1 MLFNKYVDNYIKKYD
16 NGELVFNENR
26 KLLIEW
32 LRREILPRDDIYYFN
47 DELIENYITFSE
59 TWFFELDEWEK
70 FIASFVFLFYKER
83 KKVVFRIFIL
93 IIARGAGKNGFITTI
108 ALFLI
113 SSLHA
118 QMEYGV
124 TIVANSEDQAKVSFE
139 EAFNTIVRNE
149 SLSAIKTRDTLFDK
163 GNNPKEPDGEFE
175 PWKSRIYSRETQSEL
190 KFATSNADT
199 KDGGRQGAI
208 IYDEFHQFENSDLV
222 DVLAGGL
229 GKKFFARQFFIG
241 TKGFIRDGYFDKMYE
256 RSVRILKGEIPFN
269 GLFPWICELDDIS
282 EMDNEA
288 MWEKANPTLQKPL
301 TDRAENLLDTMRD
314 EYIDLIDEP
323 SKRPAFVTKRMN
335 VIEGDSEHSV
345 ASREELLATNRPF
358 FDLDG
363 LKPIGSLDY
372 GSVRDFAACGLLFKK
387 GEEYAFKTHSFAI
400 KHFVDVHYGYSN
412 SANSLGGSKKAPIK
426 AWEKQGLMSVIDEP
440 SLDPMHI
447 VEWFVNAREKYG
459 VERIV
464 ADNFKLDILRPLLEK
479 EGFEV
484 DLIKRPQSIH
494 PLVAPRIEDG
504 FANNKII
511 FEDNPL
517 MRWYTNNVYVKETS
531 NGKIF
536 DKKEEV
542 KRKTDGF
549 QALVHAMYRANELD
563 DQTDLDEFFD
573 MVSQLQY

>member
-1 MLFNKYVDNYIKKYD
+1 
-16 NGELVFNENR
+16 
-26 KLLIEW
+26 
-32 LRREILPRDDIYYFN
+32 
-47 DELIENYITFSE
+47 
-59 TWFFELDEWEK
+59 
-70 FIASFVFLFYKER
+70 
-83 KKVVFRIFIL
+83 
-93 IIARGAGKNGFITTI
+93 
-108 ALFLI
+108 
-113 SSLHA
+113 
-118 QMEYGV
+118 
-124 TIVANSEDQAKVSFE
+124 
-139 EAFNTIVRNE
+139 
-149 SLSAIKTRDTLFDK
+149 
-163 GNNPKEPDGEFE
+163 
-175 PWKSRIYSRETQSEL
+175 
-190 KFATSNADT
+190 
-199 KDGGRQGAI
+199 
-208 IYDEFHQFENSDLV
+208 
-222 DVLAGGL
+222 
-229 GKKFFARQFFIG
+229 
-241 TKGFIRDGYFDKMYE
+241 
-256 RSVRILKGEIPFN
+256 
-269 GLFPWICELDDIS
+269 
-282 EMDNEA
+282 
-288 MWEKANPTLQKPL
+288 
-301 TDRAENLLDTMRD
+301 
-314 EYIDLIDEP
+314 
-323 SKRPAFVTKRMN
+323 MN

-412 SANSLGGSKKAPIK
+412 SANALGGSKKAPIK

>member
-1 MLFNKYVDNYIKKYD
+1 MLHTEHVDFYLELFQEGY
-16 NGELVFNENR
+16 LVFNEKR
-26 KLLIEW
+26 IQLVEW
-32 LRREILPRDDIYYFN
+32 LKRDILSKDNEYYF
-47 DELIENYITFSE
+47 DDQQIEDYINFSE
-59 TWFFELDEWEK
+59 RWYYPLDDWEK
-70 FIASFVFLFYKER
+70 FLASFVFFYKR
-83 KKVVFRIFIL
+83 SNHTPVFRIFIL
-93 IIARGAGKNGFITTI
+93 VMGRGAGKNGFISTM
-108 ALFLI
+108 AHFLA
-113 SSLHA
+113 SSLHGIE
-118 QMEYGV
+118 EYDV
-124 TIVANSEDQAKVSFE
+124 SIVANSEHQAKTSFE
-139 EAFNTIVRNE
+139 EIYNKIIKDPR
-149 SLSAIKTRDTLFDK
+149 LSAVNTRDTTFED
-163 GNNPKEPDGEFE
+163 EPIGEFE
-175 PWKSRIYSRETQSEL
+175 PWKSKIISQETQS
-190 KFATSNADT
+190 KIMYHTSNAKT
-199 KDGGRQGAI
+199 KDGGREGALI
-208 IYDEFHQFENSDLV
+208 FDEFHEYENSELV
-222 DVLAGGL
+222 KVFTGGL
-229 GKKFFARQFFIG
+229 GKKPNPRQFFIG
-241 TKGFIRDGYFDKMYE
+241 TKGFIREGYFDMLYD
-256 RSVRILKGEIPFN
+256 RATNILNGDAPFN
-269 GLFPWICELDDIS
+269 GHFPFICELDDIK
-282 EMDNEA
+282 EMDSPDL
-288 MWEKANPTLQKPL
+288 WEKANPTLQKPL
-301 TDRAENLLDTMRD
+301 TGRAERLLQTMED
-314 EYIDLIDEP
+314 EYADLTYEP
-323 SKRPAFVTKRMN
+323 SGRPMFVTKRMN

-412 SANSLGGSKKAPIK
+412 SANELGGSKKAPIK